1 VSELRE
7 RECPLLE
14 PALLPPGQ
22 ALAFPEFH
30 KENTKMELAADARAG
45 GTGGEPTVSPA
56 QLAQRLGL
64 PASNLRLLARSLTHR
79 SYVNEHADVP
89 EDNERL
95 EFLGD
100 AVLDFLVG
108 AWLYNRYPE
117 MAEGDLTRM
126 RSALVRTEQLAA
138 FARDLDLGSAMRLGR
153 GELQGGGRE
162 RSALLCAT
170 FEAVTGAVFL
180 DQGIEAAREFVL
192 PFLRRTAEE
201 IVLQPDIYDAKSR
214 LQEWAQSR
222 RLGIPRYETRSAE
235 GPDHA
240 KTFVV
245 EVYVNGD
252 LAGTGSGPNK
262 QVAAQ
267 NAAAG
272 ALAQRDLDYGGGI
285 DG

>member
-1 VSELRE
+1 
-7 RECPLLE
+7 
-14 PALLPPGQ
+14 
-22 ALAFPEFH
+22 
-30 KENTKMELAADARAG
+30 MELASSARVGSVA
-45 GTGGEPTVSPA
+45 GEPTVSPA
-56 QLAQRLGL
+56 ELAERLGL
-64 PASNLRLLARSLTHR
+64 PTSNLRLLARALTHR

-100 AVLDFLVG
+100 AVLDFVVG

-117 MAEGDLTRM
+117 MAEGELTRM

-138 FARDLDLGSAMRLGR
+138 FARELDLGPAMRLGR
-153 GELQGGGRE
+153 GETHGGGPE
-162 RSALLCAT
+162 RPALLCAT
-170 FEAVTGAVFL
+170 FEAVVGAIYL
-180 DQGIEAAREFVL
+180 DRGIEGVRHFVVPL
-192 PFLRRTAEE
+192 LARTADA

-222 RLGIPRYETRSAE
+222 RLSIPRYETRSAE

-245 EVYVNGD
+245 DVYVNGD
-252 LAGTGSGPNK
+252 LVGTGSGPNK

-267 NAAAG
+267 NAAAD
-272 ALAQRDLDYGGGI
+272 ALLQREVDSALDA